1 MKKVVA
7 IIQARMASS
16 RLPGKVLLHIND
28 QPMLEWVIRRTSRA
42 ACVNE
47 VVVATTIDE
56 SDDQIV
62 DFCREKKFLVSRGS
76 GHDVLDRYY
85 QTATS
90 LNAGVIVRITADCP
104 FIDPNLIDKGVDLLF
119 RGAGV
124 NSSHGFD
131 FVANR
136 LPPPWGRTYPIGL
149 DLEVF
154 TFELLEEAWRFASAV
169 HQREHVTPYFYDET
183 PAEDLR
189 YPGSIT
195 NFTTSLTPKGH
206 TIALMHHSPDYGNFR
221 WTVDNPEDLNL
232 VRTIAS
238 NFKKDSFT
246 WKEVLGLVQM
256 KPELNQINAHIQH
269 KSHLD
274 VDDRS

>member
-1 MKKVVA
+1 MMRVVA
-7 IIQARMASS
+7 IIQARISSS
-16 RLPGKVLLHIND
+16 RLPGKVLLLIHD
-28 QPMLEWVIRRTSRA
+28 KPMLEWVINRTSRA
-42 ACVNE
+42 VSVNE
-47 VVVATTIDE
+47 VVVATTIDK
-56 SDDQIV
+56 SDDQIM
-62 DFCREKKFLVSRGS
+62 DFCREKDFQVYRGS
-76 GHDVLDRYY
+76 VHDVLDRYY

-90 LNAGVIVRITADCP
+90 LNADVIVRITADCP
-104 FIDPNLIDKGVDLLF
+104 LIDPNLIDKGVDLLF

-124 NSSHGFD
+124 NSSLGFD

-154 TFELLEEAWRFASAV
+154 TFDILDEAWKYASAL
-169 HQREHVTPYFYDET
+169 HQREHVTPYFYDQT
-183 PAEDLR
+183 PAEDLM
-189 YPGSIT
+189 YSGSNT
-195 NFTTSLTPKGH
+195 PFTTAMTPMGH
-206 TIALMHHSPDYGNFR
+206 TIALMHHTSDFGNFR

-238 NFKKDSFT
+238 NFKDDSFT
-246 WKEVLGLVQM
+246 WKDVLRLIQD
-256 KPELNQINAHIQH
+256 KPELLQINAHIQH